1 MDLPISLVAG
11 GTGLVGSHVIK
22 TISKR
27 SGSQI
32 ILARSFNSEIPKN
45 AELQIIDFDNLSS
58 SEVELQNGINHVYL
72 CLGKKLSTHELAYMQ
87 YGDRKSFKLID
98 FD

>member
-45 AELQIIDFDNLSS
+45 AELLIIDFDSLSS
-58 SEVELQNGINHVYL
+58 NEVELQNGINHV
-72 CLGKKLSTHELAYMQ
+72 
-87 YGDRKSFKLID
+87 
-98 FD
+98 